1 MSTIPHPELERFR
14 TEFPILQTRT
24 YLNSCSLGALSRR
37 SMGYLGEYQALWN
50 TMGASA
56 WYELWMGRIGQLKQ
70 SVATMWNAQESEIA
84 LSPSVSGALS
94 SVASSIDYTGRN
106 KVVVAELDF
115 PTLVYQWLA
124 RPGIEVVR
132 VPSDDSIGVPPERWA
147 QYVDERTALV
157 ATSHVFYG
165 TGYIQDLSGAAKAAR
180 DNGALFLVD
189 GYQAAGQINVD
200 PRAVDADIY
209 VAGPL
214 KWLLGGPGLA
224 FLYVRQERIA
234 ELRPTIASWFG
245 ARDQFQFRNDELE
258 FRHDAGRFSMGTP
271 AVPTVYTAL
280 GGLEIF
286 AEAGQ
291 EKAYERIA
299 ALTEDLV
306 GLVDEQGW
314 EMKISR
320 EPAHRSGIILVRHD
334 DAAGAVRQLA
344 DRNIIVDHRAG
355 YVRVS
360 PHFYNTPDENR
371 MFIDA
376 LRQV

>member
-1 MSTIPHPELERFR
+1 MSGIPHPELERWR

-56 WYELWMGRIGQLKQ
+56 WYELWMGRLAQLRGE
-70 SVATMWNAQESEIA
+70 VARMWNARENEIA

-94 SVASSIDYTGRN
+94 SIASSIDYRTRN

-124 RPGIEVVR
+124 RPDVEVVR
-132 VPSDDSIGVPPERWA
+132 VPSDDGIGVPPERWA
-147 QYVDERTALV
+147 EYVDERTAVV

-165 TGYIQDLSGAAKAAR
+165 TGYVQDLAGAAKAAR
-180 DNGALFLVD
+180 DAGALFVVD
-189 GYQAAGQINVD
+189 GYQAAGQIPVD
-200 PRAVDADIY
+200 PRGVDADVY

-214 KWLLGGPGLA
+214 KWLCGGPGIA
-224 FLYVRQERIA
+224 FLWVREERIA

-245 ARDQFQFRNDELE
+245 ARDQFLFRNDELE
-258 FRHDAGRFSMGTP
+258 FRDDAGRFSMGTP
-271 AVPTVYTAL
+271 AVPTAYTAL

-286 AEAGQ
+286 REAGEAQ
-291 EKAYERIA
+291 IYSRIA
-299 ALTEDLV
+299 ALTEELV
-306 GLVDEQGW
+306 ALAEDAGF
-314 EMKISR
+314 EMKTAR
-320 EPAHRSGIILVRHD
+320 DPRRRSGILLIRHD
-334 DAAGAVRQLA
+334 DAPGAVQRLA
-344 DRNIIVDHRAG
+344 QQNIIVDHRAG

-360 PHFYNTPDENR
+360 PHFYNTPAENR
-371 MFIDA
+371 LFIEA
-376 LRQV
+376 LRRC